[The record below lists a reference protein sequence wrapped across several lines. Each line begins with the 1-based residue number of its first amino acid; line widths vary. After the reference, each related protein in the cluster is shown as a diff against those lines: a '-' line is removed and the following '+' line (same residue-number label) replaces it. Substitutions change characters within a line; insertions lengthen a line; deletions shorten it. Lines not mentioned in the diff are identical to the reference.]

1 MKSIPALLLGASLA
15 LLSCGCENAE
25 PPQDPASGNPAQG
38 TATIEGK
45 IRFEG
50 EIPRMPLIDM
60 SKEPDCQAQSEEE
73 RRARTVRVQNGV
85 LLDVIVWVEGDAIVV
100 HQDERAVAR
109 DRLGDIVV
117 GKLPLVVP
125 GAVVDADRAREREF
139 TLQATEQER
148 GVLR

>member
-25 PPQDPASGNPAQG
+25 PPQDPASGNPPLG

-50 EIPRMPLIDM
+50 EIPLMPVIDM
-60 SKEPDCQAQSEEE
+60 SKEAACQAQSEEE

-85 LLDVIVWVEGDAIVV
+85 LLDVIVWVEGDAI
-100 HQDERAVAR
+100 
-109 DRLGDIVV
+109 DRYDHPAEGEGPTIELIGCNF
-117 GKLPLVVP
+117 VP
-125 GAVVDADRAREREF
+125 RLSGVRAR
-139 TLQATEQER
+139 A
-148 GVLR
+148 